1 MEWISSLKISRVWC
15 WQDERW
21 WTGVGWGSRRL
32 VDRGRGGSKVGGE
45 AWLDLGGQAGHFWRE
60 ETATSNLS

>member
-45 AWLDLGGQAGHFWRE
+45 AWLVDRAFLEGGN
-60 ETATSNLS
+60 SNQQFIVR